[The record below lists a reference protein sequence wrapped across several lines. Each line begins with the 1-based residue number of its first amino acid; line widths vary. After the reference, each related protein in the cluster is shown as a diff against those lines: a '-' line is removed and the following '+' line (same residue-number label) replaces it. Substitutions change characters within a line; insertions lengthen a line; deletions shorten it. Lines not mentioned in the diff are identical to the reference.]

1 MQTAVNSIR
10 LSTYN
15 IRNNYNI
22 RAKNKQIERVYAS
35 LNIAPKTLTS
45 SAEVMYKAQR
55 YISTIQLKII
65 QKIIIEIT
73 EYIGLIIHGIIHKE
87 K

>member
-10 LSTYN
+10 LLTYN

-22 RAKNKQIERVYAS
+22 RTISKQIKRVYAS
-35 LNIAPKTLTS
+35 LNIGPKTSTS
-45 SAEVMYKAQR
+45 SAEVGYKAQR
-55 YISTIQLKII
+55 YFTTLSLKII
-65 QKIIIEIT
+65 QKIIIKIT
-73 EYIGLIIHGIIHKE
+73 KYIGLIIHGIIHKD